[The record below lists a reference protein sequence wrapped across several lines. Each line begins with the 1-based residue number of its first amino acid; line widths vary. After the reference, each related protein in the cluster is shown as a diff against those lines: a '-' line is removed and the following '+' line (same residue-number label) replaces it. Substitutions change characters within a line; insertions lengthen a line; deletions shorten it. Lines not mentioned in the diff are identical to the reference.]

1 MKVCS
6 LISLAVRHILN
17 KLYASHSNRHGG
29 YFNSIQQKI
38 LSLIFQVF
46 CKPEANDEL
55 YLRTSHKKLTILL
68 GIQIINKVM
77 EMKSGNCSNGG
88 VLNLG

>member
-1 MKVCS
+1 MQVTVTD
-6 LISLAVRHILN
+6 IVEI
-17 KLYASHSNRHGG
+17 
-29 YFNSIQQKI
+29 SIQFNKKI
-38 LSLIFQVF
+38 LSLTFQVF

-55 YLRTSHKKLTILL
+55 YLRTSHKKLTVLL

-77 EMKSGNCSNGG
+77 EMQSGNCSNGG